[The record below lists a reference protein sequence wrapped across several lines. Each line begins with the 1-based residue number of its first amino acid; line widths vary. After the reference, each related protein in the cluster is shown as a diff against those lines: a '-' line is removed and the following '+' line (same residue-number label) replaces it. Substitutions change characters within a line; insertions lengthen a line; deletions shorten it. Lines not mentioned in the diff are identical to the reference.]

1 MRAFAISLSAL
12 ALATGA
18 AAMLT
23 EAPALAAD
31 AGKIAIGGKA
41 PMFTTTG
48 AKAGKAYKLSLA
60 SELKKG
66 PVVLYFFPKAFTSGC
81 TAEAHEFAT
90 RMDEFKKA
98 GATVIGLSADG
109 IEELKKFSTEAC
121 QSKFTVAQATPAMIQ
136 AYGVGLAGRPNMTG
150 RTSMVVAPNGR
161 VTFVHD
167 DMDYRDHVKL
177 TLGAVQSMSK
187 KKG

>member
-12 ALATGA
+12 ALATGSA
-18 AAMLT
+18 AILA

-66 PVVLYFFPKAFTSGC
+66 PVVL
-81 TAEAHEFAT
+81 
-90 RMDEFKKA
+90 
-98 GATVIGLSADG
+98 LSL
-109 IEELKKFSTEAC
+109 IH
-121 QSKFTVAQATPAMIQ
+121 I
-136 AYGVGLAGRPNMTG
+136 
-150 RTSMVVAPNGR
+150 
-161 VTFVHD
+161 
-167 DMDYRDHVKL
+167 
-177 TLGAVQSMSK
+177 
-187 KKG
+187 

>member
-1 MRAFAISLSAL
+1 MRAKVALSLAVLAMTAGSA
-12 ALATGA
+12 AL
-18 AAMLT
+18 LT
-23 EAPALAAD
+23 EIPAYAAD

-90 RMDEFKKA
+90 RMADFKKA

-109 IEELKKFSTEAC
+109 IDELKKFSTEAC
-121 QSKFTVAQATPAMIQ
+121 QSKFTVAQATPQMI
-136 AYGVGLAGRPNMTG
+136 
-150 RTSMVVAPNGR
+150 
-161 VTFVHD
+161 
-167 DMDYRDHVKL
+167 
-177 TLGAVQSMSK
+177 
-187 KKG
+187 